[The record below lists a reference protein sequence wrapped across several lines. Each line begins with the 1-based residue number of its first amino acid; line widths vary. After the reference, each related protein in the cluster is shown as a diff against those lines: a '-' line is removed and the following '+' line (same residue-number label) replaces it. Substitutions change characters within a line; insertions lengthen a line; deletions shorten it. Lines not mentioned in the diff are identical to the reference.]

1 MPITQTGTPYYASQ
15 EIYND
20 YPYDYKCDIWNAG
33 CIIYEMASLKMP
45 FRGTSIQML

>member
-20 YPYDYKCDIWNAG
+20 YPYDYKCDIWSADVLF
-33 CIIYEMASLKMP
+33 MKWL
-45 FRGTSIQML
+45 L